1 MTEFT
6 MEEVKN
12 NSNCCQN
19 HHHFL
24 LKKGFAVFL
33 AVIVAAFIINWLNS
47 PLVVS
52 VTGSGELSVPA
63 TAATISLTV
72 SASDASPQN
81 AINQAKARVNNIRQ
95 LLRSTGID
103 EKDIV
108 ESQVTAVPAS
118 AYTSGASGF
127 QASINM
133 GAKTLDVVGIDSL
146 VTQLYSNGAM
156 IVTQPVLS
164 ADKQEE
170 LEAKAMDEAMK
181 DAKKQANEIARKN
194 FKLIKKI
201 VNIQQATSAS
211 TATVT
216 SKTDTLG
223 NQFKIA
229 KAVQVSYMMW

>member
-1 MTEFT
+1 MADFT
-6 MEEVKN
+6 MEEVKT
-12 NSNCCQN
+12 NSNN
-19 HHHFL
+19 YPDHHNFFF
-24 LKKGFAVFL
+24 KKGLVVFFAVIL
-33 AVIVAAFIINWLNS
+33 AAFIINWLNS
-47 PLVVS
+47 PLIVS

-72 SASDASPQN
+72 SATDPSPQN
-81 AINQAKARVNNIRQ
+81 AIYQVKTRVNDIRQ
-95 LLRSTGID
+95 YLRSQGID

-118 AYTSGASGF
+118 AYTPGATGF

-133 GAKTLDVVGIDSL
+133 GAKTLDVVGIDNL
-146 VTQLYSNGAM
+146 VTQLYSKGALL
-156 IVTQPVLS
+156 VAQPVLS

-181 DAKKQANEIARKN
+181 DAKTQAKEIARKN
-194 FKLIKKI
+194 FKFIRKI
-201 VNIQQATSAS
+201 INIQQATSAS

-216 SKTDTLG
+216 SKTDSLG

-229 KAVQVSYMMW
+229 KAVQVSYKMW